1 MSVIKIQ
8 GLKKAYGSGEAR
20 VLALDGVDLSM
31 EKGEFVSVMGP
42 SGCGKSTLLHLVG
55 GLDSIDAGSI
65 EIEGKPI
72 EKLSDKEIT
81 LLRRRQIG
89 VVFQYYN
96 LVPVLSALDNT
107 ALPLV
112 LDGVKAK
119 EARERSLD
127 WLSRFGLADRA
138 DHLPSQLSGGQQQ
151 RVALARALVMEP
163 SLVLADEPTGNL
175 DSRMADEVATL
186 LRKIAKEYGRS
197 VLMVTHDSRMAAYA
211 DRIVFLKDGKVV
223 EETILDQK
231 KSAEARHDS

>member
-1 MSVIKIQ
+1 
-8 GLKKAYGSGEAR
+8 
-20 VLALDGVDLSM
+20 M

-163 SLVLADEPTGNL
+163 SLVL
-175 DSRMADEVATL
+175 DEVATL